1 MGEVGSN
8 EVKSEKPA
16 EVVQTKPES
25 AKKPSLKD
33 RIRGLLSRNKTSNTT
48 TNSSPEASV
57 PIPEDSGYQKL
68 MQTFDKS
75 EAAYDSTIPGH
86 KYTGEQIQKMFANV
100 YPDLVQKLSGTS
112 SSTSSIEQ
120 LSQLHDGDI
129 VTIYDTLGR
138 IQTDL
143 EVKLPDKNKTASPY
157 FLKVSQI
164 NILRNLLQEKV
175 ESIQKE
181 ELQKK
186 LKEAI
191 KSEDPKVPEIKP
203 LLNPLA
209 DKEIEKVLAGNKKP
223 DPLLD
228 QEKREE

>member
-1 MGEVGSN
+1 MGEIGNN
-8 EVKSEKPA
+8 EVNLEKPA
-16 EVVQTKPES
+16 KAVQIQPES
-25 AKKPSLKD
+25 TKKPSLKD
-33 RIRGLLSRNKTSNTT
+33 RIRGLLSRNKSSNTT

-68 MQTFDKS
+68 MQTFDKN
-75 EAAYDSTIPGH
+75 EAVYDSTIEGH
-86 KYTGEQIQKMFANV
+86 KYTGEQIQKMFESV
-100 YPDLVQKLSGTS
+100 FPDLVQKLSGTS
-112 SSTSSIEQ
+112 SSTSSFEQ
-120 LSQLHDGDI
+120 LSQIHDGDI

-143 EVKLPDKNKTASPY
+143 EGKLPEKNKTASPY

-164 NILRNLLQEKV
+164 NVLRNLLQQKV
-175 ESIQKE
+175 ESVQKE

-186 LKEAI
+186 LKETI
-191 KSEDPKVPEIKP
+191 KQEDSKVSEP
-203 LLNPLA
+203 LLNSLA
-209 DKEIEKVLAGNKKP
+209 DKEIEQVLAENKKP